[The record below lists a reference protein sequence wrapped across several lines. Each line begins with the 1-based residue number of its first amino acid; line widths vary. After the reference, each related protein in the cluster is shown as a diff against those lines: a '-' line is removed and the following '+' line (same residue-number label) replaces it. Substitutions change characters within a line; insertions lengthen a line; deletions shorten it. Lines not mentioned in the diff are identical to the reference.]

1 VLVAGLSI
9 LASLAACATQQTATL
24 SRSVNQTEMA
34 WAQGDGR
41 NTVTVWRDNQ
51 DESGT
56 TIKMRRSGRMEDDC
70 RWPRALQ
77 AD

>member
-1 VLVAGLSI
+1 MKAIATSDSMQSADADPASKGIHSSGLRMPDR
-9 LASLAACATQQTATL
+9 L
-24 SRSVNQTEMA
+24 SGQE
-34 WAQGDGR
+34 Q
-41 NTVTVWRDNQ
+41 VWRDNQ

>member
-1 VLVAGLSI
+1 LLLQLDQFSGQCRDLACHI
-9 LASLAACATQQTATL
+9 RLASLWGLGQ
-24 SRSVNQTEMA
+24 S
-34 WAQGDGR
+34 AQYFSLALAR
-41 NTVTVWRDNQ
+41 LWRDNQ